1 MLIYGV
7 EIEAHATSQIVNAV
21 LNGRPLLH
29 IWSEGW
35 EYVWILA
42 WGLGIALIDS
52 SIPWK
57 TLLSIGVASVGLV
70 GICYGLLILS
80 WWVPVVPALLAL
92 CGAGLTLLF
101 F

>member
-1 MLIYGV
+1 MTSAVKGTLLTAALWQSRVPDQYKLIYGV

-42 WGLGIALIDS
+42 WGL
-52 SIPWK
+52 
-57 TLLSIGVASVGLV
+57 VGLP
-70 GICYGLLILS
+70 
-80 WWVPVVPALLAL
+80 WD
-92 CGAGLTLLF
+92 
-101 F
+101 

>member
-29 IWSEGW
+29 IWSEGICLIW
-35 EYVWILA
+35 
-42 WGLGIALIDS
+42 LGVSWIALIDS

-57 TLLSIGVASVGLV
+57 TLLSIVASVGLV

-80 WWVPVVPALLAL
+80 WWVPVVPALLA
-92 CGAGLTLLF
+92 CAVQD
-101 F
+101 